1 MSGKVVKLWLL
12 NSADCIQ
19 RIFAFPTD
27 GAWPMSFPLHP
38 FRCCLPIFL
47 LLSACATVEPPPA
60 SGVSGK
66 THVTQEQPARP
77 PTSSVRQENAKTTPF
92 VDDEARR
99 TVYFSFD
106 GTTIGS
112 EGDEILR
119 QNAMKLKEN
128 PQLVVILVGHT
139 DNLGSAAYNLAVA
152 DRRTEAVSDRLRALG
167 VARNQIRR
175 QPVGSEKNSKLK
187 CDSEACRRTMR
198 RVELVYE
205 WR

>member
-1 MSGKVVKLWLL
+1 
-12 NSADCIQ
+12 
-19 RIFAFPTD
+19 
-27 GAWPMSFPLHP
+27 
-38 FRCCLPIFL
+38 
-47 LLSACATVEPPPA
+47 
-60 SGVSGK
+60 
-66 THVTQEQPARP
+66 
-77 PTSSVRQENAKTTPF
+77 
-92 VDDEARR
+92 
-99 TVYFSFD
+99 
-106 GTTIGS
+106 
-112 EGDEILR
+112 
-119 QNAMKLKEN
+119 MKLKEN